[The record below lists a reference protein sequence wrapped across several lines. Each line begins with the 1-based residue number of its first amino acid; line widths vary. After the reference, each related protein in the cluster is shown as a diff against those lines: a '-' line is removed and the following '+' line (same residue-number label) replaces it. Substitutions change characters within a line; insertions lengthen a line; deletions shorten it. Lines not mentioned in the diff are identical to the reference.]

1 MTYAR
6 QPSQAER
13 IELQR
18 MTRQAVG
25 RVSQRAQQWVIA
37 KAVSEAGPELAILY
51 GEESRVQLLPLIRA
65 MWHWVGQQLRIPTPS
80 TNVTRA
86 LFGAL
91 NIRTER
97 WV

>member
-13 IELQR
+13 IELQH

-25 RVSQRAQQWVIA
+25 WVNQRAQQWVIA
-37 KAVSEAGPELAILY
+37 KAVSEAGPEVAILY

-65 MWHWVGQQLRIPTPS
+65 MWHWVGQQLRIPRGGLLHIDRP
-80 TNVTRA
+80 
-86 LFGAL
+86 GAHPPG
-91 NIRTER
+91 
-97 WV
+97 